1 MRDFLLPALATLLI
15 LLIAGC
21 GAHRHRYEAP
31 RPGFVERGMA
41 SWYGPQ
47 FDGRPT
53 ASGEIFDM
61 HALTAAHR
69 ELALGTVVDV
79 KNLENGR
86 TVRVRINDR
95 GPFVRGRILDLSYG
109 AAQALGMVEAGL
121 ARVEIQVA
129 TVGAGR
135 PGPART
141 TAYTVQVGAFRDR
154 DNALDLR
161 RRLAGD
167 LQTSPPA
174 PQAALQVEVHTGGD
188 GLHRV
193 RVGRFQRRAEAEKL
207 RQRLIRRG
215 LEAVLVGLE

>member
-1 MRDFLLPALATLLI
+1 MRRFLRPALAALLI
-15 LLIAGC
+15 LSATGC
-21 GAHRHRYEAP
+21 GANRHRYETP

-79 KNLENGR
+79 RNLENGR
-86 TVRVRINDR
+86 TVRVRVNDR
-95 GPFVRGRILDLSYG
+95 GPFIRGRILDLSYG
-109 AAQALGMVEAGL
+109 AALEIGMVEAGL
-121 ARVEIQVA
+121 ARVEIRVA
-129 TVGAGR
+129 AVGNGR

-141 TAYTVQVGAFRDR
+141 SAYTVQVGAFRDR
-154 DNALDLR
+154 DNALDLK
-161 RRLAGD
+161 RRLTD
-167 LQTSPPA
+167 SSRDA
-174 PQAALQVEVHTGGD
+174 PEVEVHTGGD

-193 RVGRFQRRAEAEKL
+193 RVGRFKNRDEAEKL
-207 RQRLIRRG
+207 RRRLARQG
-215 LEAVLVGLE
+215 LEAVLVGLS